1 MAELGKINK
10 LKVLKELSFGIYLDG
25 ENLGEIL
32 MPKRYVP
39 ANCNIND
46 EIDAFIYF
54 DSEDRIIATTET
66 PKVLV
71 GGFALLK
78 VVSVNAVGAFLDWGL
93 SKDLLVPFR
102 EQKITMQEGQ
112 WHIVYVYV
120 DYESRRIVASAKVD
134 KHLDNLPH
142 AYEPLQQVDLLIYSQ
157 TEIGYKAI
165 INNQH
170 WGILYNNEVFQ
181 PLRRGQ
187 LIKGYIKKVR
197 EDEKIDLSL
206 YKTGYVKIEGIA
218 NTILSKLNE
227 NDGFIEVTDKSP
239 AKNIYELF
247 GISKKAYK
255 QAIGSLYKQEIITIE
270 TYGIRLNVQE

>member
-32 MPKRYVP
+32 MPKRYLP
-39 ANCNIND
+39 ANCKIND

-66 PKVLV
+66 PKVQV
-71 GGFALLK
+71 GSFALLK
-78 VVSVNAVGAFLDWGL
+78 VISVNAVGAFLDWGL

-102 EQKITMQEGQ
+102 EQKITMQAGQ

-134 KHLDNLPH
+134 KHLDNIPPN
-142 AYEPLQQVDLLIYSQ
+142 YEPLQQVDLLIYSQ

-165 INNQH
+165 INSQH
-170 WGILYNNEVFQ
+170 WGILYKNEVFQ
-181 PLRRGQ
+181 PLQRGQ
-187 LIKGYIKKVR
+187 FIKGYIKKIR

-218 NTILSKLNE
+218 STILSKLND
-227 NDGFIEVTDKSP
+227 NNGFIEVTDKSP
-239 AKNIYELF
+239 AENIYELF

-255 QAIGSLYKQEIITIE
+255 QAIGSLYKQELISIE
-270 TYGIRLNVQE
+270 NNGIRLNAQE